1 MVEVLEQRTRQPEY
15 IEKRAEQLLT
25 SVYGDPTAERRKDAE
40 GNFTETEEDFNLRKF
55 GRAGISQAIPAFQF
69 AGFTPQQQQAFQLA
83 SSGIGSYAPYLQ
95 QAQQQAGLGATTQ
108 AIGAGTMAQAS
119 PYLQGGAQAYDP
131 LSAQAFMDPYQ
142 KNVTD
147 EALKEYQRQ
156 ADIAKTGI
164 ATSAQKAGAFGG
176 SRMGVQEAELDRNL
190 ADIKSRRVFE
200 DMSRNYQQ
208 AQGAAMGSFA
218 DQQKRQLAAG
228 QGLGQ
233 LGQGFGQLGLGQAS
247 VGKTQ
252 AGLGALG
259 QQLGQA
265 DIQSL
270 LGVGGMQQ
278 QLGQGQLEAI
288 RQQQLMAQ
296 REPYTRLGFAS
307 DILRGAPS
315 GQISY
320 TQQPQTNPY
329 AQALGLGIA
338 GLGAMGQFGQ
348 GGGMQGFWGN

>member
-1 MVEVLEQRTRQPEY
+1 MADVYQSVTRQPEY
-15 IEKRAEQLLT
+15 IEKRAEQLLA
-25 SVYGDPTAERRKDAE
+25 SVYGDPAAVQKAGESQ
-40 GNFTETEEDFNLRKF
+40 EDFELRKF
-55 GRAGISQAIPAFQF
+55 GRAGVSQPVPAFQF
-69 AGFTPQQQQAFQLA
+69 AGFTPEQQQAFQLA

-119 PYLQGGAQAYDP
+119 PYLQGGAQAYAP
-131 LSAQAFMDPYQ
+131 TSAQAFMDPYQ
-142 KNVTD
+142 INVTD

-156 ADIAKTGI
+156 ADIAKTGL

-200 DMSRNYQQ
+200 DLSRNYQQ

-338 GLGAMGQFGQ
+338 GLGAMGQYGQ
-348 GGGMQGFWGN
+348 AFPDSRIGSFF

>member
-40 GNFTETEEDFNLRKF
+40 GNFIETEEDFNLRKF

-69 AGFTPQQQQAFQLA
+69 AGFTPEQQQAFQLA

-119 PYLQGGAQAYDP
+119 PYFQAGAQAMQGGAQAYDP
-131 LSAQAFMDPYQ
+131 TSAQAFMDPYQ
-142 KNVTD
+142 TNVTQ
-147 EALKEYQRQ
+147 EALKEYERQ
-156 ADIAKTGI
+156 ADIARTGL

-208 AQGAAMGSFA
+208 AQGAAMGNFG
-218 DQQKRQLAAG
+218 DQQKRQLMA
-228 QGLGQ
+228 
-233 LGQGFGQLGLGQAS
+233 GQGFGNLAKQ
-247 VGKTQ
+247 Q

-259 QQLGQA
+259 QQLGQG

-270 LGVGGMQQ
+270 MGVGGMKQN
-278 QLGQGQLEAI
+278 LGQAQMEAN

-315 GQISY
+315 GQIQY

-338 GLGAMGQFGQ
+338 GLGAMGQYGQ
-348 GGGMQGFWGN
+348 AFPDSRIGSFF

>member
-15 IEKRAEQLLT
+15 IEKRAEQLLS
-25 SVYGDPTAERRKDAE
+25 SVYGDPAAVQKAGESQ
-40 GNFTETEEDFNLRKF
+40 EDFELRKF
-55 GRAGISQAIPAFQF
+55 GRAGVSQPIPAFQF
-69 AGFTPQQQQAFQLA
+69 AGFTPEQQQAFQLA

-131 LSAQAFMDPYQ
+131 LSAKAFMDPYQ

-208 AQGAAMGSFA
+208 AQGASMGSFA

-233 LGQGFGQLGLGQAS
+233 LGAGFGQLGLGQAS
-247 VGKTQ
+247 VAKTQ

-315 GQISY
+315 GQIQY

-338 GLGAMGQFGQ
+338 GLGAMGQYGQ
-348 GGGMQGFWGN
+348 AFPDSKIGGWF

>member
-1 MVEVLEQRTRQPEY
+1 MADVSTQIIRQPEY
-15 IEKRAEQLLT
+15 IENRTEQLLG
-25 SVYGDPTAERRKDAE
+25 SVFGDPNATQNAGESNEA
-40 GNFTETEEDFNLRKF
+40 FQLRKF
-55 GRAGISQAIPAFQF
+55 GRAGVSQPIPGYQF
-69 AGFTPQQQQAFQLA
+69 AGFTPEQQQAFKLA

-95 QAQQQAGLGATTQ
+95 QAGQQAGLGATT
-108 AIGAGTMAQAS
+108 MAKAL

-131 LSAQAFMDPYQ
+131 KSAKAFMDPYQ
-142 KNVTD
+142 KNVTQ

-156 ADIAKTGI
+156 ADIAKTGL

-176 SRMGVQEAELDRNL
+176 SRMGVQEAEMDRNL

-208 AQGAAMGSFA
+208 AQGASMGAFG

-228 QGLGQ
+228 QGIAQLGSGMGQ
-233 LGQGFGQLGLGQAS
+233 LGMGQAE

-259 QQLGQA
+259 QQLGQG

-270 LGVGGMQQ
+270 MGVGGMQQ
-278 QLGQGQLEAI
+278 QLGQAQMEAN

-338 GLGAMGQFGQ
+338 GLGAYGQFNQ
-348 GGGMQGFWGN
+348 GGGFGGL

>member
-15 IEKRAEQLLT
+15 IEKRAEQLLS
-25 SVYGDPTAERRKDAE
+25 SVYGDPAAVQKAGESQ
-40 GNFTETEEDFNLRKF
+40 EDFELRKF
-55 GRAGISQAIPAFQF
+55 GRAGVSQPIPAFQF
-69 AGFTPQQQQAFQLA
+69 AGFTPEQQQAFQLA

-131 LSAQAFMDPYQ
+131 LSAKAFMDPYQ

-208 AQGAAMGSFA
+208 AQGASMGSFA

-233 LGQGFGQLGLGQAS
+233 LGAGFGQLGLGQAS
-247 VGKTQ
+247 VAKTQ

-270 LGVGGMQQ
+270 LGIGGMQQ

-315 GQISY
+315 GQIQY

-338 GLGAMGQFGQ
+338 GLGAMGQYGQ
-348 GGGMQGFWGN
+348 AFPDSKIGGWF